1 MTFTLE
7 LIIHY
12 VINHI
17 NYIYAVV
24 LGEVC
29 KTFDYALSL
38 NNSLIRVSC

>member
-7 LIIHY
+7 LIIHCF
-12 VINHI
+12 HI

-38 NNSLIRVSC
+38 TNSLIRVSC